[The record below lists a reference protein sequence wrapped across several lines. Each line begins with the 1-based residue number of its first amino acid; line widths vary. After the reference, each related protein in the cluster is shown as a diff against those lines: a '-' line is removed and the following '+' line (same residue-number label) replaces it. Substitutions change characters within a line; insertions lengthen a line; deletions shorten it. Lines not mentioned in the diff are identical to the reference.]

1 MTYEDCV
8 IDYSKDEP
16 DYDDDWYNE
25 DEYIEDV
32 KAMAY
37 VDAWKNGDYDY

>member
-1 MTYEDCV
+1 MIYEDCV

-16 DYDDDWYNE
+16 VHDDDWYNE

-32 KAMAY
+32 KTMEY